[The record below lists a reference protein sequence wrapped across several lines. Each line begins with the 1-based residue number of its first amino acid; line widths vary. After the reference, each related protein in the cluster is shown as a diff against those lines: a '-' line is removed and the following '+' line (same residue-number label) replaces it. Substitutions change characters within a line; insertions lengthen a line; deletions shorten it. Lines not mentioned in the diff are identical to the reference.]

1 MFFMGIKFIPW
12 NLYLICVTCLS
23 EILERHVEKI
33 TIDDT
38 EFDLTDA
45 NDEAKAQLVNIQF
58 VNEQILQRNNELQI
72 AETAKIGYSRALQ
85 RELEQ
90 IGQDAKD

>member
-1 MFFMGIKFIPW
+1 M
-12 NLYLICVTCLS
+12 NL
-23 EILERHVEKI
+23 EDILEKI

-72 AETAKIGYSRALQ
+72 AETAKIGYSRALR
-85 RELEQ
+85 RELEK
-90 IGQDAKD
+90 IGQDAQD